1 MGCFFEL
8 LAQVDSEGKC
18 AGTDFYPLIEVQ
30 FYGKFDA
37 FWGNESMQAFLKTGK
52 LGPGE
57 PKKASTS
64 RAKEGRSGR
73 AQPWV
78 EK

>member
-1 MGCFFEL
+1 
-8 LAQVDSEGKC
+8 
-18 AGTDFYPLIEVQ
+18 
-30 FYGKFDA
+30 
-37 FWGNESMQAFLKTGK
+37 MQAFLKTGK

-64 RAKEGRSGR
+64 RSKEEHSGS
-73 AQPWV
+73 ATPWV